1 MPQFDPANFLPQLV
15 WLGFFFAILYF
26 VIVKSTLPRVD
37 RVMEKRETIITDDLN
52 AAERAKHEADELQSR
67 YEQGLADAQ
76 ANARTQLDKARE
88 SAAKR
93 LEARLAKAGSAMAD
107 KQAAAEA
114 RLADTREQAL
124 AQVGTV
130 AEEAAADIVER
141 LIGQRPA
148 PEEARA
154 ALAQVAA
161 E

>member
-37 RVMEKRETIITDDLN
+37 RVMDKRESIITDDLS
-52 AAERAKHEADELQSR
+52 AAERAKHEADDLQTR

-76 ANARTQLDKARE
+76 ASARTQLDHARE
-88 SAAKR
+88 GAAKR
-93 LEARLAKAGSAMAD
+93 LEARLAEAGSAMAD

-114 RLADTREQAL
+114 RLAETRQRAL
-124 AQVGTV
+124 AEIGTV
-130 AEEAAADIVER
+130 AAEAAADIVER

-154 ALAQVAA
+154 ALAHVAGK
-161 E
+161 